1 MILIIVY
8 LLFLD
13 ETNPVIIEPF
23 FMKKG
28 FILSLPFEYS
38 IIRAINKKMV
48 IVLAKSMTLCFLR
61 KSVQKF
67 FDFKLLQTAIFKV
80 FAEFTIN
87 LYYYLYYLFVY
98 NFSDRT
104 VLGIQLR
111 ISRAIDYT
119 SWSNC

>member
-48 IVLAKSMTLCFLR
+48 IVLAKSMTLCFLS
-61 KSVQKF
+61 KSIQKF

>member
-1 MILIIVY
+1 
-8 LLFLD
+8 
-13 ETNPVIIEPF
+13 
-23 FMKKG
+23 MKKG

-67 FDFKLLQTAIFKV
+67 IDFKLLQTAIFKV

-98 NFSDRT
+98 NF
-104 VLGIQLR
+104 
-111 ISRAIDYT
+111 
-119 SWSNC
+119 